1 MNKNDKR
8 VEKST
13 ENAVFFLRKICW
25 NEIDISD
32 KSDVIIAWLNVKKT
46 WI

>member
-13 ENAVFFLRKICW
+13 ENAVFFSGKYVEMRLIFPI
-25 NEIDISD
+25 NQM
-32 KSDVIIAWLNVKKT
+32 
-46 WI
+46 